1 MSYIDSK
8 KNVFI
13 VPAGFKVTND
23 ATNVADG
30 IVIEDATETETKG
43 SQFVW
48 IPVGKITK
56 ADETTVEIKLDRYTF
71 ANDEKGTP
79 TAQGDKVVNTYY
91 QELENSD
98 KGNAVAR
105 NITDFKNSV
114 AINRGYYIGRYEAR
128 KNSNETITEL
138 KTDVVWNNITQ
149 SDATIKAQNMYNS
162 DKYTSNLMNSYAWD
176 TATLFAKLPTNQG
189 LSASA
194 QFYT

>member
-1 MSYIDSK
+1 M
-8 KNVFI
+8 
-13 VPAGFKVTND
+13 
-23 ATNVADG
+23 
-30 IVIEDATETETKG
+30 
-43 SQFVW
+43 
-48 IPVGKITK
+48 
-56 ADETTVEIKLDRYTF
+56 EIKLDRYPF

-105 NITDFKNSV
+105 SITDFKNSV
-114 AINRGYYIGRYEAR
+114 AINRGFYIGRYEAR

-162 DKYTSNLMNSYAWD
+162 DKYTSDLMNSYAWD
-176 TATLFAKLPTNQG
+176 TATLFVKLPTNQG